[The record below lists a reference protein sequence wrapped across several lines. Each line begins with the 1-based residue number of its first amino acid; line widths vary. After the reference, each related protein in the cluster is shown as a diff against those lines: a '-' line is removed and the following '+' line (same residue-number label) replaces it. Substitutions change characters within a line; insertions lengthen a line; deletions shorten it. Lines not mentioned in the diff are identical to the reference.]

1 MSDGPPLC
9 RRPRRRVG
17 AAPTRTAFMTRSLLA
32 AALALAA
39 PAALAQADGPPA
51 DWHLL
56 DRDTD
61 GVAGVSLD
69 QAYALLPDRAPR
81 PVVVAILDS
90 GVDVDHPDLAPVL
103 WTNPGEA
110 AGNGVDDDGN
120 GYVDD
125 VHGWSFLGGP
135 SGNLEHDTLELARL
149 VALCRAGAPDATYSD
164 CEALEEELDAQR
176 APLAGQAAQVAPL
189 LAAARAAD
197 AQFRARYGDDYDVTA
212 LDLSGREAEAARP
225 LLFLAQQG
233 ASVSDLEAYADQIES
248 QLAYSLN
255 PDYDERGLVGDD
267 YADVTER
274 VYGVADVAG
283 PDPNHGTGVAGLVA
297 AVRGNDLGIDGIA
310 PAQIMVVRTVPGGDE
325 RDKDVANAIRYAAD
339 NGADIINMSFGKSYS
354 PQKSAVDQAVAYA
367 VSKGVLLVH
376 AAGNSA
382 EDIDVADNFPNRRFL
397 DGTESGGWLEVGASQ
412 ADIAAL
418 AAGFSNYGRANVD
431 LFAPGAA
438 VTSLEPG
445 GGVQTAN
452 GTSFA
457 SPVVAGVAALVMAY
471 FPDLTAE
478 EVRQVLL
485 DSSVRYADPVG
496 RPGDDEPVPFGD
508 LSATGG
514 VVNAAAAVRLA
525 AERSGE

>member
-1 MSDGPPLC
+1 
-9 RRPRRRVG
+9 
-17 AAPTRTAFMTRSLLA
+17 MTRLLLA
-32 AALALAA
+32 TALLATA
-39 PAALAQADGPPA
+39 PAALAQAGDTAPPA
-51 DWHLL
+51 NWHLL
-56 DRDTD
+56 DRDAD
-61 GVAGVSLD
+61 GVVGISLD
-69 QAYALLPDRAPR
+69 AAYTLLPDRAPR
-81 PVVVAILDS
+81 EVVVAILDS
-90 GVDVDHPDLAPVL
+90 GVDVEHPDLAPVL
-103 WTNPGEA
+103 WTNPGET

-135 SGNLEHDTLELARL
+135 GGNMEHDTLELARL
-149 VALCRAGAPDATYSD
+149 VAACRRGSPDPTYAD
-164 CEALEEELDAQR
+164 CQALEAELEAER
-176 APLAGQAAQVAPL
+176 APLAQQAAQLGPL
-189 LAAARAAD
+189 LAAARGAD
-197 AQFRARYGDDYDVTA
+197 AQFRERYGDDYDVTA

-233 ASVSDLEAYADQIES
+233 ATLDDLEAYADQVTS
-248 QLAYSLN
+248 QLEYGLN
-255 PDYDERGLVGDD
+255 PDYDVRDLVGDD
-267 YADVTER
+267 YADLAQR
-274 VYGVADVAG
+274 DYGVADVAG

-297 AVRGNDLGIDGIA
+297 AARGNDVGIDGIA
-310 PAQIMVVRTVPGGDE
+310 PARIMVVRTVPGGDE
-325 RDKDVANAIRYAAD
+325 RDKDVANAIRYAVD
-339 NGADIINMSFGKSYS
+339 NGAHIINMSFGKAYS
-354 PQKSAVDQAVAYA
+354 PQKQAVDEAVAYA

-382 EDIDVADNFPNRRFL
+382 EDIDTAANFPNRRFL

-412 ADIAAL
+412 SDRAAL

-438 VTSLEPG
+438 VTSLKPG

-457 SPVVAGVAALVMAY
+457 APVVAGVAALVMAY
-471 FPDLTAE
+471 FPELSAE

-485 DSSVRYADPVG
+485 DSAVRYDADEVA
-496 RPGDDEPVPFGD
+496 RPGDESPVAFGQ

-525 AERSGE
+525 AERSAE